1 MLLLSLIGDQPIPN
15 LLPIRHLQAAENLL
29 VYTTRTRERAR
40 LLRKLI
46 GGSLQDDLP
55 VDAYD
60 FQAILA
66 KLQERVSGIETVQF
80 NLTGGT
86 KMMALA
92 AYALAVQRRADFLYV
107 ESEKHHSQLYR
118 YGFENGLPTLREKS
132 LMPTLITAADYLN
145 AHLPGFRETGFST
158 DDYGQINEGGL
169 FERAVYNALKQRGI
183 DVLAGVRP
191 DNVSDQIE
199 IDLVFR
205 IDNQV
210 GIAEVKLGGGES
222 GKRGLDQLK
231 MAGEQI
237 YLGTYTAQFMIVA
250 APRLYGRA
258 AGLANQRGITV
269 IHLPEYQ
276 QGQPLPAPAA
286 NRLVSQIA
294 QRLVGRTIP

>member
-1 MLLLSLIGDQPIPN
+1 MLISLIGEQPIPN
-15 LLPIRHLQAAENLL
+15 LLPIRYLQPMENLL

-46 GGSLQDDLP
+46 GGSLENDLL

-66 KLQERVSGIETVQF
+66 KMQARSAANSNVQF

-92 AYALAVQRRADFLYV
+92 AYALAVQRQADFLYV

-118 YGFENGLPTLREKS
+118 YGFENGLPTSREKTI
-132 LMPTLITAADYLN
+132 MPPLITTADYLN

-158 DDYGQINEGGL
+158 DDNGQINAGGL

-191 DNVSDQIE
+191 DNVSDQID

-210 GIAEVKLGGGES
+210 GIAELKLGGGES

-231 MAGEQI
+231 MAGERI
-237 YLGTYTAQFMIVA
+237 YLGTYTAQFIIVA

-258 AGLANQRGITV
+258 SSLANQRGVTV
-269 IHLPEYQ
+269 ITLPEYR
-276 QGQPLPAPAA
+276 QGQPLPNSVV
-286 NRLVSQIA
+286 NRLVSRIA
-294 QRLVGRTIP
+294 QRLVGRRMP

>member
-1 MLLLSLIGDQPIPN
+1 MLLSLIGEQPIPN
-15 LLPIRHLQAAENLL
+15 LLPIRHLQAAQNLL
-29 VYTTRTRERAR
+29 VYTARTRERAR

-46 GGSLQDDLP
+46 GGSLEDDLQ

-66 KLQERVSGIETVQF
+66 KLQERLSGIKTVQF

-92 AYALAVQRRADFLYV
+92 TYALAAQRQADFLYV
-107 ESEKHHSQLYR
+107 ESEKHHSLLYR
-118 YGFENGLPTLREKS
+118 YGFENDLPSLREKT

-145 AHLPGFRETGFST
+145 AHLPGFKETGFSK
-158 DDYGQINEGGL
+158 DDNGQITEGGL
-169 FERAVYNALKQRGI
+169 FERAVYHALKQRGI
-183 DVLAGVRP
+183 EVLSGVRP
-191 DNVSDQIE
+191 ANVSDQIE

-210 GIAEVKLGGGES
+210 GIAEVKLGGSES

-258 AGLANQRGITV
+258 AALANQRGVTV
-269 IHLPEYQ
+269 ITLPEYR
-276 QGQPLPAPAA
+276 QGQPLPASAVD
-286 NRLVSQIA
+286 RLVSQIA
-294 QRLVGRTIP
+294 QRLVGRTAP